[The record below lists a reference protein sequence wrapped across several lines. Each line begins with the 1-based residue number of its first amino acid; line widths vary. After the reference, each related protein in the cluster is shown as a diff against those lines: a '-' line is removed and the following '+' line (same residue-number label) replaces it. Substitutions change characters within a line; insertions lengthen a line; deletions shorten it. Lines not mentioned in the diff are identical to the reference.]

1 MMRLT
6 ISKLIPFLV
15 LLLSGSGA
23 AHAQD
28 AKDTLAKVQAE
39 IFVKHWENAAL
50 ELAKVETAGGCKVA
64 VCLATHA
71 VISDGAGAGPEAVEY
86 TRKAL
91 AAGQDS
97 GLNAQQDND
106 LGALLYRR
114 AEGKRELLE
123 LAETTLRHAD
133 SIYTGG
139 ASNIRFNL
147 AKVLQ
152 KLGRKDQ
159 AQKIMKA
166 LDSDGLLID
175 PSMAILGDFQRPGA
189 PSFGPDGPPSP

>member
-6 ISKLIPFLV
+6 VPKLIPFLV
-15 LLLSGSGA
+15 LLLFGCVA

-28 AKDTLAKVQAE
+28 KDPLVKVWSE
-39 IFVKHWENAAL
+39 IFAKRWENAAR
-50 ELAKVETAGGCKVA
+50 ELAKVEKGGGCKVA

-71 VISDGAGAGPEAVEY
+71 IISNGAGAGPEAVEY
-86 TRKAL
+86 ARQAL
-91 AAGQDS
+91 AAGQNS
-97 GLNAQQDND
+97 GLKANQYND

-114 AEGKRELLE
+114 AEGKRELLQ

-152 KLGRKDQ
+152 KLGHKDQ

-166 LDSDGLLID
+166 LEADGLLID
-175 PSMAILGDFQRPGA
+175 PGMAILGDFQRPE
-189 PSFGPDGPPSP
+189 PPISRTIGNPAS